1 MKPTHIATV
10 ALLIMALSVPVAS
23 ASTGLNTT
31 PEMNETDA
39 NETADAVEQVETAV
53 DGATDQTP
61 IPTPPPDSE
70 FADTP
75 TPNQSEPE
83 NGERIEQGLILL
95 NSSYESGGGA
105 ADVPGDRG
113 TVTLTLRAESTKAV
127 TLIDAGA
134 FSLGGQLPDRTLDPF
149 KGTETFEFGVYRP
162 EDTDFVGVTI
172 VTSDTMY
179 AEPIRVQT
187 SGPDLPEFPTLG
199 ALLLGVT
206 LTAVGTVLVDKH
218 QSRKD
223 SKGVTRI
230 EG

>member
-1 MKPTHIATV
+1 M
-10 ALLIMALSVPVAS
+10 AS

-31 PEMNETDA
+31 PEANETDT
-39 NETADAVEQVETAV
+39 NKTVEQVETAV
-53 DGATDQTP
+53 DAAADETP

-70 FADTP
+70 FADTA

-83 NGERIEQGLILL
+83 NGERIEQGLVLL

-113 TVTLTLRAESTKAV
+113 TVSLTLRADSTKAV

-134 FSLGGQLPDRTLDPF
+134 FSLGGQLPSRTLDPF

-162 EDTDFVGVTI
+162 EGTDFVGVTI

-179 AEPIRVQT
+179 AEPIRVQS
-187 SGPDLPEFPTLG
+187 SGTDLPQIHTLAAVLMG
-199 ALLLGVT
+199 ISAVALGMLALDRH
-206 LTAVGTVLVDKH
+206 LDL
-218 QSRKD
+218 KD
-223 SKGVTRI
+223 SEGVTRV
-230 EG
+230 E